1 MSINGE
7 KVRFAL
13 KRALESMNPK
23 FSKACIVRSV
33 SANPTTG
40 LMTCDCESIQDK
52 TVLEDVRLV
61 ADFKNTA
68 TTTGFVLVPKVGSI
82 VLVSFLA
89 DSECYVSMVS
99 DVDTIFLNG
108 NNYEGIVKAFDLTIK
123 LNALENNLNNILMA
137 LKGIT
142 VSIGSGG
149 GAVPFAPFFSA
160 INNISPITNKAD
172 IENATVKHGN
182 GNLIV

>member
-13 KRALESMNPK
+13 KRALESINPK

-33 SANPTTG
+33 SASPTTG
-40 LMTCDCESIQDK
+40 LMSCDCECIVDK

-61 ADFKNTA
+61 ADFKSTA

-89 DSECYVSMVS
+89 DTEYYVSMVS

-108 NNYEGIVKAFDLTIK
+108 NNYEGIVKAVDLSQK
-123 LNALENNLNNILMA
+123 LNNLENLVNDLVVKYNAHIHPGGTILGNTGVTTM
-137 LKGIT
+137 LETT
-142 VSIGSGG
+142 VLTPTIP
-149 GAVPFAPFFSA
+149 A
-160 INNISPITNKAD
+160 N

-182 GNLIV
+182 GTLI

>member
-13 KRALESMNPK
+13 KRALESINPK

-33 SANPTTG
+33 SASPTTG
-40 LMTCDCESIQDK
+40 LMSCDCECIVDK

-61 ADFKNTA
+61 ADFKSTA

-89 DSECYVSMVS
+89 DTEYYVSMVS

-108 NNYEGIVKAFDLTIK
+108 NNYEGIVKAVDLSQK
-123 LNALENNLNNILMA
+123 LNNLENNLNAVLTA

-142 VSIGSGG
+142 VTIGSGG

-160 INNISPITNKAD
+160 INSLTLTVPAN
-172 IENATVKHGN
+172 IENTTVKHGN
-182 GNLIV
+182 GTLI